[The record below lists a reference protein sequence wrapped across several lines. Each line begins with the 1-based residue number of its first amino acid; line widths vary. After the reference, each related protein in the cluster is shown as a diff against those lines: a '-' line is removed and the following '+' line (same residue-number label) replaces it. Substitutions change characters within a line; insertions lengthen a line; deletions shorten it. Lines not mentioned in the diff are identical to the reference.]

1 MADEQKLEFL
11 REVFRNVRGVTF
23 RAMFGGHGIYADGLM
38 FALEAD
44 GGIYLKS
51 DEENAAAFDE
61 RDLPPFIYEG
71 KSGKNTVMSY
81 REAPPEALENPDDM
95 LEWSRIAQAAARRS
109 SAKRKPAKPKAGKAA
124 ASIRRKS

>member
-1 MADEQKLEFL
+1 MAGGHKLDFL

-38 FALEAD
+38 FGLEAD

-51 DEENAAAFDE
+51 DAENAAAFNE

-71 KSGKNTVMSY
+71 RNGKNTVMSY

-95 LEWSRIAQAAARRS
+95 LEWSRIAQAAARR
-109 SAKRKPAKPKAGKAA
+109 AAARRKPAGPRTVKKADSG
-124 ASIRRKS
+124 RRKA